1 MIYADNAAT
10 TRPDDDALNLM
21 FELQKKYYANPS
33 SAYKISRPVKKILRE
48 SREKIAACINASPH
62 EIFFTSGGTESDNT
76 AIKCFEAKK
85 FDERPNIITSSIEH
99 KAILNSCAAMKK
111 FGCTVTKLSVNNSG
125 EVCPDELRK
134 KIRRATKIIS
144 VMFANNEIGT
154 IQPIEELAEI
164 ADEYGIIF
172 HTDAV
177 QAVGHIPVD
186 VRKFKVDMLSASG
199 HKFNA
204 PKGVGFLYVR
214 EGLKIFPY
222 MDGGGQ
228 ESGLRAGTENFSA
241 IAATALAL
249 EKNCRDMK
257 KNAEKISAC
266 ANLILNRLRE
276 NGIDFI
282 LNGSE
287 NRLPGHLSLSFK
299 NCDGELLMNRLDL
312 KNIFVSTG
320 SACNSNRTEIS
331 HVLKAIKIPPDYIRG
346 TVRITLGKENSIED
360 AEVIAKNLSEI
371 CKPFQ
376 NA

>member
-33 SAYKISRPVKKILRE
+33 SAYKISRPIKKILRE

-125 EVCPDELRK
+125 EVSPDELRK
-134 KIRRATKIIS
+134 KIRRTTKIIS

-186 VRKFKVDMLSASG
+186 VRKFKIDMLSASG

-276 NGIDFI
+276 NGIDFV

-376 NA
+376 ND